1 MGRCL
6 VTWPRSWWRHT
17 CPTWWMYPTGG
28 LLFINWW
35 MYRGRRDVNRWINS
49 SDKITI
55 KVRVQQTIDGLQT
68 RDGPLNPDK
77 ATNRNYIPEEDRNVT
92 LFGGTTVLQ
101 TRTTAAT
108 KCTGMVV
115 RTGYQTARG
124 RLVQSILFPKQID
137 MKLQNDAINFVGLMG
152 IIALIG

>member
-1 MGRCL
+1 
-6 VTWPRSWWRHT
+6 
-17 CPTWWMYPTGG
+17 
-28 LLFINWW
+28 
-35 MYRGRRDVNRWINS
+35 MYRGRRDVNWRINT

-55 KVRVQQTIDGLQT
+55 EVRVQQTTDGLQSIDLK
-68 RDGPLNPDK
+68 DGPLNPDK

-101 TRTTAAT
+101 TRTTAGT